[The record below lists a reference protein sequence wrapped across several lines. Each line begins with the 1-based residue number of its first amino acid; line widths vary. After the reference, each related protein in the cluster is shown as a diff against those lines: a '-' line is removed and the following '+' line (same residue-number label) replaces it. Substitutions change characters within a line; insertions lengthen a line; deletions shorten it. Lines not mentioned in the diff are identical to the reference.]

1 MKTSNRPNI
10 KRIARHLES
19 DNQIKAYQAR
29 QALAKLEA
37 DLGAATMDKERA
49 KACEQIVEILTAQI
63 DVIDPK
69 KPKDKPKK
77 EPKYAAESRNLL
89 IRALATLGRDTE
101 VSALETALDDFET
114 REMAR
119 WSLDRMTCER
129 ASEVL
134 AEAATKKVGDE
145 FRIGVINSLGRK
157 PTDDTIIAAL
167 KKCHVD
173 NELEVRLAAVEAL
186 ANHGDASFDALI
198 AAVGKPPKNAAINP
212 RTKLR
217 ISKARMRLAE
227 QLAKAGD
234 KESARKIYQQLAADG
249 AEGAQKK
256 AADLALKSG

>member
-37 DLGAATMDKERA
+37 DFGAATMDKERA
-49 KACEQIVEILTAQI
+49 KACEQIVEILTAQV

-101 VSALETALDDFET
+101 VSALDAALDDFET

-157 PTDDTIIAAL
+157 PTDDSVIAAL

-173 NELEVRLAAVEAL
+173 NELEIRLAAVEAL

-198 AAVGKPPKNAAINP
+198 AAVGKTSKSAVSP

-217 ISKARMRLAE
+217 IAKARMRLAE